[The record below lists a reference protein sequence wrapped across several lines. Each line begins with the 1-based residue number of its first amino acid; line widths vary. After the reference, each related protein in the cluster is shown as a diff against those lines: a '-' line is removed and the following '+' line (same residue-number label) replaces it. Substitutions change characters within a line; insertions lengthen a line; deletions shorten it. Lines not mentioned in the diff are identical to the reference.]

1 LRSKYIG
8 VNSALAGSAR
18 ADMVKV
24 SSLSE
29 ADQLRIHLED
39 IAVQHRRLAGL
50 TAALLAAVQNSFPR
64 HKVASAFDDFVG
76 YLELHVSDEEDF
88 MRVWKYPAAEFAE
101 HCREHVRFL
110 ATVREYRSHLETG
123 EELDPSV
130 PGALHEALERHAA
143 EHDERY
149 LEFFRARAGI

>member
-8 VNSALAGSAR
+8 VNSTLAGSPR
-18 ADMVKV
+18 ADMTGV

-29 ADQLRIHLED
+29 PHQLRIHLED

-50 TAALLAAVQNSFPR
+50 IAALLGAVQNAFPR
-64 HKVASAFDDFVG
+64 PKIASAFDDFIG
-76 YLELHVSDEEDF
+76 YLELHVSDEEEF
-88 MRVWKYPAAEFAE
+88 MRVWKYPAAEFKE

-110 ATVREYRSHLETG
+110 ATVREFRSRLETG
-123 EELDPSV
+123 EELDPAI
-130 PGALHEALERHAA
+130 PGALHEALERHDAD
-143 EHDERY
+143 HDQRY